1 VPTVSGTTG
10 LPAGFA
16 AAPAAGTATGT
27 SAPAVREPSQTL
39 DKEAFLK
46 LLVAQMRYQ
55 DPSSPMDTSQMMTQ
69 TSQLTTVE
77 QLAALVSTSQAAFAT
92 QQQLS
97 SSALVG
103 QKVSWT
109 DPTTKATGAGVVSAV
124 SFTADGPVL
133 RVGAA
138 DVAMGHVTGVTAATA
153 ATATA

>member
-1 VPTVSGTTG
+1 MPTVSGTTG

-16 AAPAAGTATGT
+16 AAPAVGTATGT
-27 SAPAVREPSQTL
+27 AAVREPSKTL

-55 DPSSPMDTSQMMTQ
+55 DPSSPMDTTQMMNQ
-69 TSQLTTVE
+69 TTQLTTVE
-77 QLAALVSTSQAAFAT
+77 QLTALVSTSQAAFAT

-109 DPTTKATGAGVVSAV
+109 DPTTKATGVGVVSAV
-124 SFTADGPVL
+124 RFTDDGPVL
-133 RVGAA
+133 RVGTA
-138 DVAMGHVTGVTAATA
+138 DVAMGHVTGVTTA
-153 ATATA
+153 

>member
-1 VPTVSGTTG
+1 MTVVSGTTG

-27 SAPAVREPSQTL
+27 AAVREPSQTL

-77 QLAALVSTSQAAFAT
+77 QLTALVSTSQAAFTT

-109 DPTTKATGAGVVSAV
+109 DPTTEATGAGVVSAV
-124 SFTADGPVL
+124 KFTADGPVL
-133 RVGAA
+133 RVGTA
-138 DVAMGHVTGVTAATA
+138 DVAMGHVTGVTT